1 MYSYVIYV
9 HMHLYGC
16 STCPPLNL
24 HSSNIPSRPLLRLS
38 HPSPSHPR
46 SHALP
51 LLFLLLITWPLRH
64 CLLVAGSDRQSAFWR
79 SSARRPLACKVD
91 SSDLRGKEGVKGAVS
106 RLLEAVTDE
115 CSECWQPVC
124 QSNMSSNKKKI
135 QLWAQLS
142 NETDH
147 VLII

>member
-1 MYSYVIYV
+1 MYIFISMAATPVLHLTFTLQTSRLSLFFTFHIHHLLTPV
-9 HMHLYGC
+9 HM
-16 STCPPLNL
+16 
-24 HSSNIPSRPLLRLS
+24 
-38 HPSPSHPR
+38 PSPS
-46 SHALP
+46 
-51 LLFLLLITWPLRH
+51 LFLLLITWPLRH
-64 CLLVAGSDRQSAFWR
+64 CLLVVGSDRQSAFWR

-124 QSNMSSNKKKI
+124 QSSMSSNKKKI
-135 QLWAQLS
+135 QRWAQLS
-142 NETDH
+142 DETDH